1 MRARIGIPAPAV
13 VAQREPSSVVAEA
26 FRVLRTN
33 LQFLGLDEP
42 LRSILLTSAAPGE
55 GKSTTAANLG
65 VAFAQAGTRVCLVDA
80 DLRRPML
87 AKLLGLENWAGLT
100 TALIGQAPLEE
111 CVKKTPVEG
120 LWLLPSG
127 PVPPNPAELLGSE
140 RMAALL
146 ERLKAEYDL
155 VLIDSPPV
163 LAVTDAAV
171 LAPRTDGVVLVIRAG
186 RTDRRAVQ
194 RARTALETVHA
205 RVLGTVLGG
214 VAQSEKEGYY
224 YAYDRS
230 SRPQHLK

>member
-1 MRARIGIPAPAV
+1 MRARIGIPAPSV
-13 VAQREPSSVVAEA
+13 VTQREPASLAAEA

-42 LRSILLTSAAPGE
+42 LRSMVVTSAAPGE
-55 GKSTTAANLG
+55 GKSTTVANLG
-65 VAFAQAGTRVCLVDA
+65 VTFAQAGTRVCLVDA

-87 AKLLGLENWAGLT
+87 AKLLGLENWTGLT
-100 TALIGQAPLEE
+100 TALIGQSPLEE

-140 RMAALL
+140 RMAGLL

-186 RTDRRAVQ
+186 QTDRRAVQ

-205 RVLGTVLGG
+205 RVLGAVLGG
-214 VAQSEKEGYY
+214 VAQAEKEGYY
-224 YAYDRS
+224 YSYDRS
-230 SRPQHLK
+230 SRSRKE